1 MSTVSYTLN
10 DKDIGQNRNN
20 LAVKLVER
28 KKQRNPNIIP
38 LLHPSKQKLA
48 KYFEKEWRN
57 KRIVKGEFG

>member
-1 MSTVSYTLN
+1 MSTLSHTLN

-28 KKQRNPNIIP
+28 KQQRNPSIIP

-57 KRIVKGEFG
+57 KRILKGEFG